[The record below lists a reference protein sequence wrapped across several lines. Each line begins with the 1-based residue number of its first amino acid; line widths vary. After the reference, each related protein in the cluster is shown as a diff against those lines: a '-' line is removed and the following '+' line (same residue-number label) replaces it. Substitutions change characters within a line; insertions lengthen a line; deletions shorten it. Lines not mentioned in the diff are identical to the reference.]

1 MPDNAQQERRAFGY
15 RVSSRRI
22 ALGLT
27 REELAGQCDL
37 SVNAIYALET
47 GKSEAKASTVR
58 ELSIALGCSPQYL
71 LFGEEFPQKENIAD
85 PLAALLL
92 HARDTLDG
100 KKLDAFIRQSRCLI
114 ETLAAL

>member
-1 MPDNAQQERRAFGY
+1 MPSKAQQERQAFGY
-15 RVSSRRI
+15 RLSGRRI
-22 ALGLT
+22 TLGLT

-37 SVNAIYALET
+37 SVNTIYALET
-47 GKSEAKASTVR
+47 GRSEAKASTVR
-58 ELSIALGCSPQYL
+58 ELSLALHCSSQLL
-71 LFGEEFPQKENIAD
+71 LFGEEFPQKDSSMD
-85 PLAALLL
+85 PLATLLH

>member
-1 MPDNAQQERRAFGY
+1 MPDNAQQEQRAFGY

-37 SVNAIYALET
+37 SVNTIYALET
-47 GKSEAKASTVR
+47 GRSEAKASTVR
-58 ELSIALGCSPQYL
+58 ELSLALGCSPQYL
-71 LFGEEFPQKENIAD
+71 LFGEEFPQKENDTD
-85 PLAALLL
+85 PLAVLLL

-114 ETLAAL
+114 ETLAVL

>member
-1 MPDNAQQERRAFGY
+1 MPYNSQQERRAFGY
-15 RVSSRRI
+15 RMSSRRI

-58 ELSIALGCSPQYL
+58 ELSLALRCSPQYL
-71 LFGEEFPQKENIAD
+71 LFGEDFPQKGSSAD
-85 PLAALLL
+85 SLSALFV

-100 KKLDAFIRQSRCLI
+100 KKLDAFIRQSRYLI